1 MIIKRHCCAGAL
13 PAPPAGGHPS
23 PASPPQRPTPRVA
36 AEPVD
41 SGACGLAALIHD
53 SHCGVSLIERSAG
66 VEVGDGAG
74 HRREDGRAHDCGAL
88 GRR

>member
-1 MIIKRHCCAGAL
+1 VGNCAAASGLGAGCNEL
-13 PAPPAGGHPS
+13 EHVAA
-23 PASPPQRPTPRVA
+23 RVA
-36 AEPVD
+36 AEPGD